1 MFFSMYSQI
10 YFSIWTLGFVWF
22 NPWFNPFF
30 LTFPEYRVE
39 QNLVKG
45 FQELG
50 AQPRTTTK
58 DLKHLIL
65 ADWNKKQLFLTH

>member
-10 YFSIWTLGFVWF
+10 YFSIWTWF
-22 NPWFNPFF
+22 NTFL
-30 LTFPEYRVE
+30 LTFPEYKVE

-50 AQPRTTTK
+50 AQLKTATK
-58 DLKHLIL
+58 DFKHLIL